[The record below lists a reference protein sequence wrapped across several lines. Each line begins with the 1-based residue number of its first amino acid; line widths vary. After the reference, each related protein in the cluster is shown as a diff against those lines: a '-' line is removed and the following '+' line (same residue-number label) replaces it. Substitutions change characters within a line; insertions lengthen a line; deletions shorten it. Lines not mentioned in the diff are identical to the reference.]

1 MLQHNIQ
8 YLEQRL
14 EKRGWMIVDKQTLS
28 VIVVLYFD
36 ALLLHIIPYYVF
48 FSYYYFYYF
57 SKILNVGSRAV

>member
-48 FSYYYFYYF
+48 FLLLFLLF
-57 SKILNVGSRAV
+57 F

>member
-48 FSYYYFYYF
+48 FFIIIFIIFLKY
-57 SKILNVGSRAV
+57 